1 MAADDTLLNVL
12 LVDDEPFIRKG
23 LTALIDWEAEGYR
36 IAGEASNGRNAIQ
49 MLNAKEFDVILSD
62 IKMPEMDG
70 IEFISY
76 VRSNKLGS
84 ARFVFL
90 SGFYDFQYAK
100 TGMQYGCCDYILK
113 PIQKEELLSTLRRIM
128 EAYQRDASRAMDSK
142 VYEKAYLDRNLMSLI
157 WGKYDNVNLN
167 YVTMKLKL
175 TEKVS
180 YLHLEISLRDETF
193 LILTDDKRRE
203 RQRKLYHYAGLLLK
217 DRANHIIFDVTKNDD
232 CYDVGIIYSDSFAS
246 DRELSQN
253 EWIEWLVMELKERIG
268 YAIEACIGRK
278 VDSIGFI
285 SESYREACMIR
296 FFRFTGK
303 HENNPVPVLC
313 KKDMNAKNVQ
323 QEYLRKELD
332 DLIHSIEIGDILKL
346 RKNVSIIYGRM
357 IDPHIESEV
366 IGMNIQYLL
375 YRLMGLAYALDA
387 NINQDEIIHYM
398 KDSIFSSDKI
408 AGNELKFLQFVEEY
422 TEYLTQLRQNTA
434 KGTINQIEAEIE
446 NHYSENISL
455 KYLGEKYYIN
465 SAYLGQLFKKNYGCC
480 FKDYLNGIR
489 MRKAAETML
498 RTNKKIYEIAEEVGY
513 KNIEYFINKFEDI
526 YGMTPSR
533 FRKKNLNG

>member
-49 MLNAKEFDVILSD
+49 MLNEKEFDVILSD

-167 YVTMKLKL
+167 YVTMKLQL

-217 DRANHIIFDVTKNDD
+217 DRANHIIFDVTKNED

-268 YAIEACIGRK
+268 YAIEACIGKK

-303 HENNPVPVLC
+303 HENNPVPVLY
-313 KKDMNAKNVQ
+313 KKDMNAKNLQ

-346 RKNVSIIYGRM
+346 RKNVSIIYSRM

-375 YRLMGLAYALDA
+375 YRLMGLAYTLDA

-422 TEYLTQLRQNTA
+422 TEYLIQLRQNTA

>member
-76 VRSNKLGS
+76 VRRNKLGS

-167 YVTMKLKL
+167 YVTMKLQL

-217 DRANHIIFDVTKNDD
+217 DRANHIIFDVTKNEE

-375 YRLMGLAYALDA
+375 YRLMGLAYELDA
-387 NINQDEIIHYM
+387 NINQDEIIY
-398 KDSIFSSDKI
+398 
-408 AGNELKFLQFVEEY
+408 
-422 TEYLTQLRQNTA
+422 
-434 KGTINQIEAEIE
+434 
-446 NHYSENISL
+446 
-455 KYLGEKYYIN
+455 
-465 SAYLGQLFKKNYGCC
+465 
-480 FKDYLNGIR
+480 
-489 MRKAAETML
+489 
-498 RTNKKIYEIAEEVGY
+498 
-513 KNIEYFINKFEDI
+513 
-526 YGMTPSR
+526 
-533 FRKKNLNG
+533 